1 MYYLT
6 KEKKACK
13 IKIELNK
20 NNTKVRM
27 AKKLDI
33 EIK

>member
-1 MYYLT
+1 MYYLA
-6 KEKKACK
+6 KEKKASK
-13 IKIELNK
+13 IKIEINK
-20 NNTKVRM
+20 DGKKIRK